1 MTVNRGED
9 SEIFGIVIRII
20 VKTGKNN
27 KWERSR
33 KWV

>member
-20 VKTGKNN
+20 VITGKNN
-27 KWERSR
+27 KWGRSR
-33 KWV
+33 KRV